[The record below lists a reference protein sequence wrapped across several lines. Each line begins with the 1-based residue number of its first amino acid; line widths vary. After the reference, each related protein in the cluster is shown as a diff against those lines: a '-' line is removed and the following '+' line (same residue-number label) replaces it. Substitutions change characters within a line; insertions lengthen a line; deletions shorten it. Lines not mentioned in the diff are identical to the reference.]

1 MLMPKIMSAAIV
13 LSVLL
18 TACSGSHKGKLL
30 PDGGPTTAELM
41 GTTAYEQEM
50 LYGGGEKADY
60 LGIPLVSGYRP
71 KNQYTHAHVA
81 ELQRDFHQI
90 PNPQIVAYVYPHL
103 IGNLPVPG
111 YFTVFNLYDSIHY
124 ALGAEGYH
132 E

>member
-1 MLMPKIMSAAIV
+1 MLMQKMMPTLL
-13 LSVLL
+13 LSLL
-18 TACSGSHKGKLL
+18 LAACSSSKGKLL
-30 PDGGPTTAELM
+30 PDEGATTAELM
-41 GTTAYEQEM
+41 SSTHYRQEAV
-50 LYGGGEKADY
+50 YYGGEKADY

-81 ELQRDFHQI
+81 ELQRDFHQV

-103 IGNLPVPG
+103 VGNLPVPG
-111 YFTVFNLYDSIHY
+111 YFTVFNLYDTTHY